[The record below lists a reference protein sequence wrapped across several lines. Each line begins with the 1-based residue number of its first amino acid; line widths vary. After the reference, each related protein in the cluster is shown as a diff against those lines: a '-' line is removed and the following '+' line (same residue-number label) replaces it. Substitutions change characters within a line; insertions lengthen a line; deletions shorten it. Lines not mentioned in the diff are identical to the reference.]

1 MGQAHLAEDPPARA
15 LIEESSTQAVHRK
28 ISPIFNNSF
37 GPAGHAL
44 FAEVPAHLYN
54 VIAE

>member
-1 MGQAHLAEDPPARA
+1 MGQAHLAEDPLARA
-15 LIEESSTQAVHRK
+15 PIEESSTQAVHRK

-37 GPAGHAL
+37 GPAGHAH
-44 FAEVPAHLYN
+44 FVEVPAHLYN